1 MGLVGV
7 VKTEVAM
14 LTFEHFPHYPMVATR
29 LNKGVCHFDVASCV
43 ISVLWCGQVVLWDLE
58 KKERG
63 CIAQWAT

>member
-43 ISVLWCGQVVLWDLE
+43 ISVLWCDIIQ
-58 KKERG
+58 
-63 CIAQWAT
+63 IH